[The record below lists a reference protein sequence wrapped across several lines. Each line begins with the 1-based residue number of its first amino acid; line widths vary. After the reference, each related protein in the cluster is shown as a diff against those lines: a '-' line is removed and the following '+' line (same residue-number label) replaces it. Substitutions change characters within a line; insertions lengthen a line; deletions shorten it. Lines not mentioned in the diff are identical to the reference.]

1 MSTELRG
8 YVPRIRRFVIDTG
21 GREVRPLSRTSRL
34 RISNEG
40 ANIVRL
46 YFTQEDFDADD
57 EFIELAATTGFFEG
71 DVEVGGATNG
81 ETPLYFLRS
90 LVGDSDPVVVLEQY
104 LRS

>member
-8 YVPRIRRFVIDTG
+8 YVPRIRRFVIDTA

-40 ANIVRL
+40 ANVVRL
-46 YFTQEDFDADD
+46 YFTKEDFDNND
-57 EFIELAATTGFFEG
+57 EFIELAATTGFFEA
-71 DVEVGGATNG
+71 DVEVGGATNS
-81 ETPLYFLRS
+81 ETPVYFLRS